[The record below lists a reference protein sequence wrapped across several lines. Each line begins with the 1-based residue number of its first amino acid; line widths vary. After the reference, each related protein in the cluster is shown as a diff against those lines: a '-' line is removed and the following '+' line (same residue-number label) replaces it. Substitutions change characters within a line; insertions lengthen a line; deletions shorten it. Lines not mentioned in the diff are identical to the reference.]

1 MKRIIA
7 LLLGA
12 LMLLLSA
19 CGTAS
24 PAAAPTAAPVPT
36 AETTATPEPTPSP
49 EPTPA
54 TTGAAVCVL
63 KAPAILVL
71 LEKDAAVTVEEA
83 QEGFYLVSSDAGR
96 GLVEKRLLA
105 AENAEPQESWTGY
118 AQSGAELREDYH
130 LCGEVLHTFALNET
144 FTVLADLG
152 DCYYAAL
159 DDGTTGFVANESVSS
174 RYIVYYYGGGGGGG
188 NAGGA
193 DGGDITLGYTVETP
207 PVAVPLADT
216 EAPELAPGSRAK
228 TIVPNVELIA
238 AWFDLYD
245 EVRVVSEKDGV
256 CTLYID
262 GVLAGME
269 RRFLLMDGETAPEPW
284 DGYAKNNAILFD
296 NFYLTKNDS
305 AVTLRLN
312 AVLHVL
318 ADLENCW
325 FVNTED
331 GQFGYVDKDFVS
343 ETYIQVYYG
352 GGGGS
357 SGGPEW
363 TEPVL

>member
-24 PAAAPTAAPVPT
+24 PAA
-36 AETTATPEPTPSP
+36 
-49 EPTPA
+49 
-54 TTGAAVCVL
+54 VCVL
-63 KAPAILVL
+63 KAPAILAL

-152 DCYYAAL
+152 DCYYVAL
-159 DDGTTGFVANESVSS
+159 DDGATGFVANESVSS

-262 GVLAGME
+262 GVLANME

-284 DGYAKNNAILFD
+284 DGYAKNGAILFD

-318 ADLENCW
+318 ADLGNCW

-331 GQFGYVDKDFVS
+331 GQFGYVDKDVVS